1 MKIVNSDM
9 RTLLLFCCLLPQ
21 LLKSQSRPNI
31 IYIMSD
37 DHDNDAISAYNRKF
51 VSTPNIDRLARE
63 GMLFNKAF
71 VGNSICSPARATLL
85 TGQHSHMNGVKDNR
99 TPFDTSKTTIAHLL
113 SSGGYQTALVGKW
126 HLHSL
131 PKGFQYWHILPGQG
145 LYFDPR
151 MIRMNG
157 DTVTEKGYTTN
168 VINQIALEWLDA
180 RDRNKPF
187 ALFLHHKAPHRN
199 FVPPLKYLELFHTK
213 TFPEPPSLYNDTT
226 GRGSA
231 WKMQTMSILAD
242 MKLCGDLKVDPDAI
256 RDMPAYHPSPDDV
269 GTYNAWYRR
278 LPENEKQRFKEI
290 YSARGELLRRLKPVG
305 KELLKYKYQWFM
317 QDFMASVASIDEN
330 VGKLLDYL
338 DKNGLTE
345 NTVVIYTGDQGFYL
359 GENGWFDKRFAY
371 DVSMQA
377 PLLVRWP
384 GKVKPESTSNALV
397 QNIDFAP
404 TILDLAGIKVPG
416 PMQGVSLKT
425 LLTTGSSVMPKRK
438 YLYYHY
444 YEYGADHTVIPHV
457 ALRSDRYKIIY
468 FYTVDE
474 WEFYDLNKDP
484 GEQKNLINN
493 SSYKAEIREMRNM
506 LDKNR
511 EYYKDYESMGNLK
524 KLGK

>member
-1 MKIVNSDM
+1 
-9 RTLLLFCCLLPQ
+9 
-21 LLKSQSRPNI
+21 
-31 IYIMSD
+31 
-37 DHDNDAISAYNRKF
+37 
-51 VSTPNIDRLARE
+51 
-63 GMLFNKAF
+63 
-71 VGNSICSPARATLL
+71 
-85 TGQHSHMNGVKDNR
+85 
-99 TPFDTSKTTIAHLL
+99 
-113 SSGGYQTALVGKW
+113 
-126 HLHSL
+126 
-131 PKGFQYWHILPGQG
+131 
-145 LYFDPR
+145 
-151 MIRMNG
+151 
-157 DTVTEKGYTTN
+157 
-168 VINQIALEWLDA
+168 
-180 RDRNKPF
+180 
-187 ALFLHHKAPHRN
+187 
-199 FVPPLKYLELFHTK
+199 
-213 TFPEPPSLYNDTT
+213 
-226 GRGSA
+226 
-231 WKMQTMSILAD
+231 
-242 MKLCGDLKVDPDAI
+242 
-256 RDMPAYHPSPDDV
+256 
-269 GTYNAWYRR
+269 
-278 LPENEKQRFKEI
+278 
-290 YSARGELLRRLKPVG
+290 
-305 KELLKYKYQWFM
+305 
-317 QDFMASVASIDEN
+317 
-330 VGKLLDYL
+330 
-338 DKNGLTE
+338 
-345 NTVVIYTGDQGFYL
+345 
-359 GENGWFDKRFAY
+359 
-371 DVSMQA
+371 MQA